1 GQGSPLDGAE
11 AHEEQDQEA
20 VDKRDG
26 GLEEVV
32 VVFGDELAEFVDEQP
47 EAGSANQ
54 RRQPLAPFADHGQ
67 QEHERNEHEQSA
79 PEHVGDVKSASTHA
93 RKAGHTEKQAR
104 QQNGHDRGNQQ
115 V

>member
-1 GQGSPLDGAE
+1 MSAALASASSQDTGIAARWPE
-11 AHEEQDQEA
+11 AQEEQDQEA

-32 VVFGDELAEFVDEQP
+32 VVRGDELAEFVDEQP

-79 PEHVGDVKSASTHA
+79 PEHVGDVKSASAHA
-93 RKAGHTEKQAR
+93 RKPVR
-104 QQNGHDRGNQQ
+104 P
-115 V
+115 